1 LQKGIAFLR
10 KVCYSI
16 QYKVVILV
24 KIGDK
29 IKARRI
35 ELGLSVDE
43 LAEKIGKNRSTVYR
57 YENKEIENL
66 PTSILNPLVKALQVP
81 PDYFVDWE
89 DFPTA
94 DSSEISPEAAETAS
108 MIHEAEN
115 TEEIITIVETVI
127 EDEDYR
133 AIVTASKELSPDE
146 MKMVRAMIEGLVN
159 KKE

>member
-1 LQKGIAFLR
+1 M
-10 KVCYSI
+10 
-16 QYKVVILV
+16 
-24 KIGDK
+24 KIGEK
-29 IKARRI
+29 IKTRRI

-66 PTSILNPLVKALQVP
+66 PTPILKPLVEALQVS
-81 PDYFVDWE
+81 PDYFMDWE
-89 DFPTA
+89 DLPTLN
-94 DSSEISPEAAETAS
+94 SSEISPEAVETAS

-115 TEEIITIVETVI
+115 TEEIINIVETVI
-127 EDEDYR
+127 EDDDYR
-133 AIVTASKELSPDE
+133 AIVTASKELNPDE